1 MHCYKEECPP
11 LTSCLSKEARRENP
25 LDCCKV
31 CPQKQT
37 LVDKPVKVVKAPP
50 VLQVD
55 TQNLNDRPGLARSG
69 LDILASGGC
78 AWKGRHYENGESW
91 HPHVMPWGEM
101 KCVSCACKVRLTQK
115 EEKSEKSFC
124 GQFG

>member
-101 KCVSCACKVRLTQK
+101 KCVSCACKVRQ
-115 EEKSEKSFC
+115 ED
-124 GQFG
+124 QV